1 MPAIPAITYHS
12 HVSLDAAPFR
22 LDDETY
28 LLMQRARVTATSDK
42 SQRFVD
48 LLGNCFLRVE
58 SDQRLQYSIDFFT
71 AVKNGLADYHPG
83 RSLSARAVAF
93 ATGSEQRHQ
102 FLSGGIFIYESA
114 TDEDPAGELRSGN
127 VVISYDLHTGLD
139 TTTYPTTAGGDYDS
153 STYADIPAQASPTE
167 IGNTA
172 KNLLLQDIFY
182 GESNL
187 DAAFTIGAYDGD
199 PAGAGTLKGTATL
212 TDAWTTTTAISGRQ
226 RYAVAPDAITWAAAG
241 ATWSI
246 THLRLKR
253 GSNTV
258 CDVAL
263 DATRSVASGAVLR
276 IPAGN
281 LKISLNYHPGP
292 DTAEDGTEVSND
304 ENPCNW
310 FLGYVLGGTRAV
322 FIPSDIL
329 IVEIYTTSP
338 GTTVGAVPLD
348 SVAIQASD
356 AAWSIIDR
364 VCAPAAGAVIAGIN
378 PAPEGGWSVGGIVV
392 RLGGL
397 RIAAMNMI
405 TTMSVAAGAVFVT
418 TSLATPA
425 PSIDIDG

>member
-71 AVKNGLADYHPG
+71 AVSNGLADYHPG
-83 RSLSARAVAF
+83 RALSARAVAF
-93 ATGSEQRHQ
+93 AAGSEQRHQ
-102 FLSGGIFIYESA
+102 FLTGGIFIYESA

-127 VVISYDLHTGLD
+127 VVISYDLHAGLD
-139 TTTYPTTAGGDYDS
+139 TTTYPTTGGGDYDGN
-153 STYADIPAQASPTE
+153 TYADIPVQSTVE

-172 KNLLLQDIFY
+172 KNYLLQDIFY

-187 DAAFTIGAYDGD
+187 DAAFTIEAYEGA
-199 PAGAGTLKGTATL
+199 TLRATATL

-226 RYAVAPDAITWAAAG
+226 RYAVAPDAITFTAAG
-241 ATWSI
+241 AVWSI
-246 THLRLKR
+246 DSLKLKR
-253 GSNTV
+253 GSIEICTV
-258 CDVAL
+258 TLGVAK
-263 DATRSVASGAVLR
+263 AVASGAVLR

-292 DTAEDGTEVSND
+292 DTAEDGAEVSAD

-322 FIPSDIL
+322 YLPSDIL
-329 IVEIYTTSP
+329 TVEIYTTSP

-348 SVAIQASD
+348 SVAIQAST

-364 VCAPAAGAVIAGIN
+364 VCAPAAGAEIAGIN
-378 PAPEGGWSVGGIVV
+378 PAPDGGWSVGGIVV

-397 RIAAMNMI
+397 RIAAMNML
-405 TTMSVAAGAVFVT
+405 TTMTVAAGSPFVT